1 MQSQT
6 TLTLPQHS
14 EPRRV
19 QSGKF
24 NSASNKFGN
33 KSDRPRPPA
42 GHQSDLTKYK
52 QKANVRIYFMD
63 RDDPMVGR
71 LINAD
76 RYTITVR
83 VGPSDHVCFKHA
95 IATYVIVADEVS
107 NA

>member
-1 MQSQT
+1 MQAQT

-24 NSASNKFGN
+24 NSASKFGN
-33 KSDRPRPPA
+33 KSDRPRPPT
-42 GHQSDLTKYK
+42 GHQSDLTKNK
-52 QKANVRIYFMD
+52 HKANVRIYFTD
-63 RDDPMVGR
+63 RDDPMIGR
-71 LINAD
+71 LVNAD

-83 VGPSDHVCFKHA
+83 VGSVDHVCFKHS
-95 IATYVIVADEVS
+95 IATYVIVADEAS